1 MDGTQKTYLRW
12 ASKSQSFSHR
22 NKLKRQCVCSLQQ
35 NSSFYTWN
43 SIPLFGINYF
53 FFAWHPPKT
62 KLDYTNQIVQLFLNL
77 HPFSIFFAD
86 PRSGFDPVQSPQNP
100 LWRESP
106 EETEMHLGCSIRKIL
121 CPLWRLPK
129 WQSVVRAEKM
139 GLSPIYC
146 NHSC

>member
-1 MDGTQKTYLRW
+1 MALRKHILFELQNLKVFPTETTWKTNACALY
-12 ASKSQSFSHR
+12 
-22 NKLKRQCVCSLQQ
+22 NKTVP
-35 NSSFYTWN
+35 F
-43 SIPLFGINYF
+43 IPGILFHFLALIIF

-121 CPLWRLPK
+121 CPLWRLPQ